1 MGAVVCSSGWDG
13 APVLARLC
21 CFGCSLSDG
30 ELERERFL
38 LESDSGIAGRVFL
51 VQGSVKIQ
59 IWCGSEGQWVTGKVH
74 EEGVWERESSEYEG
88 RSGDRM
94 WSVRGE

>member
-1 MGAVVCSSGWDG
+1 M
-13 APVLARLC
+13 
-21 CFGCSLSDG
+21 
-30 ELERERFL
+30 
-38 LESDSGIAGRVFL
+38 
-51 VQGSVKIQ
+51 QGSVKIQ